1 VKFTSGYDTLD
12 KAWHEQ
18 SDFIHGM
25 NEQAPFRVNNAFAS
39 SFDFWW
45 YDTNKNLLSTA
56 YGGVAIALLAAFLV
70 VLLSSRS
77 IRITLL
83 AVFTIAFI
91 LSAVAALLVVSGWTL
106 GL

>member
-1 VKFTSGYDTLD
+1 VLFTSAFDTLQ

-18 SDFIHGM
+18 NDFINGM

-45 YDTNKNLLSTA
+45 YDTNRDMLNTA
-56 YGGVAIALLAAFLV
+56 YSGVAVALAAAFLV
-70 VLLSSRS
+70 VLLTSRS
-77 IRITLL
+77 IRVTLL

-91 LSAVAALLVVSGWTL
+91 LAVVAGLLVVSGWTL